1 MGAWNMNRESA
12 AWHEA
17 PLALLYSVLTAIL
30 LGAVLVDLN
39 YAAALRNVL
48 TPDQKLQVYGIV
60 SDSMPNMLVAFF
72 AVIAGMAG
80 AILAGSNLRARWM
93 LGISVVVLL
102 AGNVVIPML
111 LPNVRVD
118 DSPGFGPLLRVSM
131 HALVVVLAV
140 LATLSWRRSLRY
152 S

>member
-1 MGAWNMNRESA
+1 MNRESA

-17 PLALLYSVLTAIL
+17 PLCLLYSVLTAIM

-39 YAAALRNVL
+39 YAAVLRNVL
-48 TPDQKLQVYGIV
+48 TPDQKLHVYGIV

-72 AVIAGMAG
+72 AVISGIAG
-80 AILAGSNLRARWM
+80 AILAGSNRRARWM
-93 LGISVVVLL
+93 LGVSVVILVG
-102 AGNVVIPML
+102 GNVLIPMF

-118 DSPGFGPLLRVSM
+118 DSPGLGPLIRILM
-131 HALVVVLAV
+131 HLLIVVLAV

>member
-1 MGAWNMNRESA
+1 
-12 AWHEA
+12 
-17 PLALLYSVLTAIL
+17 
-30 LGAVLVDLN
+30 
-39 YAAALRNVL
+39 
-48 TPDQKLQVYGIV
+48 
-60 SDSMPNMLVAFF
+60 
-72 AVIAGMAG
+72 
-80 AILAGSNLRARWM
+80 
-93 LGISVVVLL
+93 
-102 AGNVVIPML
+102 L